1 MIQALHGD
9 CLILEYGILED
20 RKYILIDG
28 GPSKVYDH
36 YLRTE
41 LLGVRDAGGKI
52 NIAVLSHVDD
62 DHVNGLLDLFHDL
75 VDQRRK
81 GKQETIV
88 VQGLW
93 H

>member
-1 MIQALHGD
+1 MFRIKVIQALHGD

-28 GPSKVYDH
+28 GPSKVYDQS
-36 YLRTE
+36 LRTE

-62 DHVNGLLDLFHDL
+62 DHVNGLAGPFP
-75 VDQRRK
+75 
-81 GKQETIV
+81 
-88 VQGLW
+88 
-93 H
+93 